1 LKCGQS
7 QPRFFRYFFGFR
19 DPQPK
24 AIKTRSIIS
33 NQRLGVRNPMRC
45 QGKRAGVRAT
55 FAPHLSH
62 ALRILFHIGQYL
74 LLLRETFMRPER
86 LSLYWSRTLEEMDLL
101 GVKSLGIVALL
112 SAFMGA
118 VITIQT
124 KTNIDSPLIQAWV
137 VGFAT
142 RQSTILEFSPT
153 VISLILAGKVGSS
166 IAAEIGSM
174 RVKEQIDALD
184 IMGVNSAG
192 YLILPKIVAT
202 MVINPFLVMISMFLG
217 IFSGWFAG
225 VQTGIVQSDDFL
237 TGIQLDFKVYH
248 VVYALI
254 KTVVFAFLIATVS
267 AYQGYYT
274 RGGTR
279 EVGVSS
285 TRAVVFSSM
294 AILLAN
300 LILTQ
305 MLLL

>member
-1 LKCGQS
+1 MASG
-7 QPRFFRYFFGFR
+7 
-19 DPQPK
+19 
-24 AIKTRSIIS
+24 
-33 NQRLGVRNPMRC
+33 QRLLLTAIMS
-45 QGKRAGVRAT
+45 T
-55 FAPHLSH
+55 
-62 ALRILFHIGQYL
+62 LFHIGQYFM
-74 LLLRETFMRPER
+74 LLRDVFSRPER
-86 LSLYWSRTLEEMDLL
+86 LSLYWRRTLEEMDLL

-153 VISLILAGKVGSS
+153 VISLILAGKVGSN

-202 MVINPFLVMISMFLG
+202 VLMNPFLVMISMFLG
-217 IFSGWFAG
+217 IFGGWLAG
-225 VQTGIVQSDDFL
+225 VQTGIVVSDDFIM
-237 TGIQLDFKVYH
+237 GIQLGFKPFH

-254 KTVVFAFLIATVS
+254 KTVVFAFIITTIS
-267 AYQGYYT
+267 AYHGYFT

-279 EVGVSS
+279 EVGISS
-285 TRAVVFSSM
+285 TRAVVYSDVV
-294 AILLAN
+294 ILLAN
-300 LILTQ
+300 VVLTQ
-305 MLLL
+305 LLLL